1 MISVIIPVY
10 NVRKYLA
17 QCIRSVKNQVLKD
30 WECIIVDDGST
41 DGSGEFLE
49 WYTRGDERF
58 KLIHQENKGLPT
70 ARNAGIGLAQGD
82 SLFFLDS
89 DDWLERNA
97 LYQLDWYSDMNPD
110 VGRIIGLDF
119 VYNEKTHRNYIWTIV
134 PKGLH
139 NAESIHLF
147 SGVGC
152 DVGHA
157 TGCLYVRRNIPCRL
171 EFPDVVIFEDMLFN
185 MGLIFAG
192 VSTLI
197 TDHVIYHYINHEG
210 SLVSREVSQE
220 EADKMRCVLYGMY
233 EKYNPKKE
241 VYNRCRSFLDNA
253 LKGKGR

>member
-17 QCIRSVKNQVLKD
+17 QCIRSVKNQVHKD

-41 DGSGEFLE
+41 DGSGEFLD
-49 WYTRGDERF
+49 WYIRGDSRF
-58 KLIHQENKGLPT
+58 KLVHQENKGLPS
-70 ARNAGIGLAQGD
+70 ARNIGIGLSQGD

-89 DDWLERNA
+89 DDWLERDA
-97 LYQLDWYSDMNPD
+97 LYQLEWYSEMNPE

-119 VYNEKTHRNYIWTIV
+119 VYNEKTHRNYIWTIE
-134 PKGLH
+134 PIGFH
-139 NAESIHLF
+139 DAESNYLF
-147 SGVGC
+147 SGQVC

-157 TGCLYVRRNIPCRL
+157 TGCLYVKRNIPCGL
-171 EFPDVVIFEDMLFN
+171 EFPKVVIFEDMLFN

-192 VSTLI
+192 VSTLV
-197 TDHVIYHYINHEG
+197 TSKVVYHYINHEG
-210 SLVSREVSQE
+210 SLVSRDVSSE
-220 EADKMRCVLYGMY
+220 EADEMRRVLYDLY

-241 VYNRCRSFLDNA
+241 VYDRCRSFLDNA